1 MIREFDVWKTI
12 FKEEDPEEIKELIS
26 YIIDDNDTQ
35 NLVSNEIIK
44 LKRENRIIINF
55 KNIPKDISLD
65 EIENNIVNKVINIIK
80 KDIKIS

>member
-55 KNIPKDISLD
+55 KNIPKNISLD